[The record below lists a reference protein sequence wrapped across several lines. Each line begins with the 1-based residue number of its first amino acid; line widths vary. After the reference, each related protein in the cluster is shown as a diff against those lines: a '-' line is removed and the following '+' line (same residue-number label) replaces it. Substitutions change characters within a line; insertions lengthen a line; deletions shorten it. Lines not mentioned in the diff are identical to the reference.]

1 MFPYV
6 FTTLEH
12 TVGNPFLQY
21 IVLLIHNKFLNSRV
35 RNTRTRCTT
44 CQKFET
50 HVVPEYKRRKPS
62 RDDFETITVIN
73 REVRVFRL
81 VDYLGEKIEPPVV

>member
-1 MFPYV
+1 MLPYV

-35 RNTRTRCTT
+35 RNTRTRFFLNFIIN
-44 CQKFET
+44 QKIHISYNI
-50 HVVPEYKRRKPS
+50 HV
-62 RDDFETITVIN
+62 
-73 REVRVFRL
+73 
-81 VDYLGEKIEPPVV
+81 